1 MARNREQ
8 TRHCNHVIRIV
19 CEGEKTEP
27 LFFTDLCE
35 RYVTAKGIDA
45 RTIPQAPVT
54 DDMEELS
61 TERGCY
67 KGKKRQVKQR
77 TAEDTPVISGTPP
90 LKWVLYARRLLSEG
104 VDEAWA
110 VYDKDKHPKHKEAI
124 EEAEKIISGK
134 RVGIAFSSRSFEYY
148 LLLHFEYLF
157 RAFQETECGERTGG
171 KKKIY
176 RCGTDTFPEKDC
188 HGDKCINGY
197 ARIQGYW
204 TESKTSQSMFP
215 LVESRL
221 KKGII
226 NGCRLRA
233 ESDTLTKEPMYE
245 RNPYTT
251 ADLLVGKLIGVETIN
266 NGSSYTYTE
275 AVNKL
280 CIVRNG
286 SILTIKN
293 ELSRIAIL
301 NEGLFQAY
309 DWENDSYT
317 SLNSRIVLEANSTVE
332 LDLSGLTATQ
342 LVSLRT
348 SEKEIL
354 FLPSFG

>member
-8 TRHCNHVIRIV
+8 SRHCNHVIRII

-27 LFFTDLCE
+27 LFFTALCE
-35 RYVTAKGIDA
+35 RYVTTKGIDA
-45 RTIPQAPVT
+45 RTVPQAPVADET
-54 DDMEELS
+54 EELS
-61 TERGCY
+61 TERGSY
-67 KGKKRQVKQR
+67 KGKKRQAKQLP
-77 TAEDTPVISGTPP
+77 AEDTPVISGAPP
-90 LKWVLYARRLLSEG
+90 LKWVAYARRLLSEG

-124 EEAEKIISGK
+124 EEAEKIVNGK
-134 RVGIAFSSRSFEYY
+134 RVGIAFTSRSFEYY

-157 RAFQETECGERTGG
+157 RDFQETECGERVGG
-171 KKKIY
+171 KKKIF
-176 RCGTDTFPEKDC
+176 RCGTDTFPDKDC

-197 ARIQGYW
+197 ARMHGYW
-204 TESKTSQSMFP
+204 EESKTSQSMFP
-215 LVESRL
+215 LVESKL

-233 ESDTLTKEPMYE
+233 ESDTLTKEPIYE

-251 ADLLVGKLIGVETIN
+251 ADLLVGRLIGVETIN
-266 NGSSYTYTE
+266 NSYSYTYTE
-275 AVNKL
+275 AANKL
-280 CIVRNG
+280 CIIRNET
-286 SILTIKN
+286 ILTIKN

-317 SLNSRIVLEANSTVE
+317 FLNSRIVLEADSTVE
-332 LDLSGLTATQ
+332 LNLSGLTATQ

-348 SEKEIL
+348 SEKEML
-354 FLPSFG
+354 FLPSFE